1 MMRFLPL
8 LFRASFAVVL
18 LAAGA
23 LRAEPVGW
31 ARLKTP
37 TEFWKRHIDG
47 DSNLTRF
54 IRANTSLDIDPVW
67 YVADVERLDEMCKYP
82 LLFAQS
88 IVVVDSAAG
97 KVNLAEYVRRGG
109 FLFIDA
115 CCNRIINPSA
125 DAFLKNHV
133 ERLREILPEARVV
146 PLPNTHEIY
155 RCFFRIEGGPPHTYD
170 QNVFDAERQKHGL
183 YAIEIGNRVAG
194 IITLSGL
201 QCGWSG
207 QAAPPGHDVLCMR
220 MMVNIYVFAMMQGG
234 A

>member
-1 MMRFLPL
+1 MKFGSLVLRVGLS
-8 LFRASFAVVL
+8 AGL
-18 LAAGA
+18 LAAA
-23 LRAEPVGW
+23 TVHAEPVGW
-31 ARLKTP
+31 ARLETP

-54 IRANTSLDIDPVW
+54 IRANTSLDIDPTW

-88 IVVVDSAAG
+88 IVVVESATG
-97 KVNLAEYVRRGG
+97 KANLAEYVRRGG

-125 DAFLKNHV
+125 DAFLKNHI
-133 ERLREILPEARVV
+133 ERLREILPEARVE

-155 RCFFRIEGGPPHTYD
+155 RCFFRIESGPPHTYD
-170 QNVFDAERQKHGL
+170 QNVFDAERHKHGL
-183 YAIEIGNRVAG
+183 YAIRIGDRVAG
-194 IITLSGL
+194 VITLSGL

-207 QAAPPGHDVLCMR
+207 QAAPPGHNVLCMR

-234 A
+234 R

>member
-8 LFRASFAVVL
+8 LFGASCVAHLLVV
-18 LAAGA
+18 GA

-97 KVNLAEYVRRGG
+97 KANLAEYVRRGTMPG
-109 FLFIDA
+109 SFIVQ
-115 CCNRIINPSA
+115 NQSTR
-125 DAFLKNHV
+125 
-133 ERLREILPEARVV
+133 
-146 PLPNTHEIY
+146 
-155 RCFFRIEGGPPHTYD
+155 PP
-170 QNVFDAERQKHGL
+170 
-183 YAIEIGNRVAG
+183 
-194 IITLSGL
+194 
-201 QCGWSG
+201 
-207 QAAPPGHDVLCMR
+207 
-220 MMVNIYVFAMMQGG
+220 
-234 A
+234 